1 MADALLVIALLL
13 QTAWTP
19 ALRLKESIENGV
31 VEERDG
37 QGVAPLASDYYYTHY
52 HAQPLKNWLNDPN
65 GPMWFNGVYHLFFQ
79 YNPEGYN
86 WGDMHWYHMT
96 STDMLHWK
104 HQPVALAPDQPYD
117 CGGIFSG
124 SATIFHNATTG
135 ETVPVLTYS
144 VACGKAIV
152 NAFPLDVSDPLL
164 INWTKPSYNP
174 VIPLPPSVTG
184 GFRDPTT
191 AWQGADKIWRLL
203 VGCGDGEGTCQ
214 FKSADFVS
222 WNYVGAFHSH
232 GGGMWECPDFYRLPG
247 TDAWV
252 LKASASGD
260 WWTVGTYTEVSDP
273 TKPDKFQPV
282 SGNDIH
288 DGNQKYDFGNF
299 YASKAFYDP
308 PKDRMVLFGWV
319 NYRCNGTDWTG
330 IQTFPRVVALDAAN
344 ASKIVS
350 YPLPEIVAIYD
361 GDVAHGTMSL
371 QPGAT
376 KTVGQGGTQ
385 LDLSLQITN
394 DGPSMAA
401 VSLSVRALG
410 TSSLTGGQE
419 VKIGSSASA
428 TGVFT
433 GTLNG
438 NAFAIT
444 EPALSLRLLVDHSVV
459 EAYAQGGRAVAT
471 LPFCPQ
477 SAEDGALILT
487 NTGST
492 PLTINYQLAKVQTA
506 NVLPTR
512 LA

>member
-1 MADALLVIALLL
+1 
-13 QTAWTP
+13 
-19 ALRLKESIENGV
+19 
-31 VEERDG
+31 
-37 QGVAPLASDYYYTHY
+37 
-52 HAQPLKNWLNDPN
+52 
-65 GPMWFNGVYHLFFQ
+65 
-79 YNPEGYN
+79 
-86 WGDMHWYHMT
+86 
-96 STDMLHWK
+96 
-104 HQPVALAPDQPYD
+104 
-117 CGGIFSG
+117 
-124 SATIFHNATTG
+124 
-135 ETVPVLTYS
+135 
-144 VACGKAIV
+144 
-152 NAFPLDVSDPLL
+152 
-164 INWTKPSYNP
+164 
-174 VIPLPPSVTG
+174 
-184 GFRDPTT
+184 
-191 AWQGADKIWRLL
+191 
-203 VGCGDGEGTCQ
+203 
-214 FKSADFVS
+214 
-222 WNYVGAFHSH
+222 
-232 GGGMWECPDFYRLPG
+232 
-247 TDAWV
+247 
-252 LKASASGD
+252 
-260 WWTVGTYTEVSDP
+260 
-273 TKPDKFQPV
+273 
-282 SGNDIH
+282 
-288 DGNQKYDFGNF
+288 
-299 YASKAFYDP
+299 
-308 PKDRMVLFGWV
+308 MVLFGWV

-371 QPGAT
+371 EPGAT
-376 KTVGQGGTQ
+376 KTIGQGGTQ